1 MVTVIYKLDLLGQEK
16 SNTSEIARTR
26 TYIPAIM
33 EAKKTLAPPN
43 KKKAMLV
50 LEHLQRG
57 PPYGPLL
64 QNLEIW

>member
-1 MVTVIYKLDLLGQEK
+1 LDKKK
-16 SNTSEIARTR
+16 SNTREIARTR

-50 LEHLQRG
+50 LD
-57 PPYGPLL
+57 PS
-64 QNLEIW
+64 

>member
-50 LEHLQRG
+50 LD
-57 PPYGPLL
+57 PS
-64 QNLEIW
+64 